1 MKLIPVNLSPFSRFI
16 AQLLSFFAF
25 LFVWVCLADANSY
38 LPTGSIGRIGYG
50 TIRQAAYSSNGK
62 RLAVA
67 TTIGLRLID
76 TENNRQIGFYR
87 QDGYIN
93 DLAFISNQLIALA
106 TDEGLKFVD
115 LVDPRLIIETP
126 ALVQGKT
133 VDSVTVSGDGNWLVV
148 ALTENRQDENLASSL
163 VYIYSIEVRVQ
174 EAGNNLPTFSQ
185 AQVLSLEGSVK
196 DLLFDP
202 APTGYDQML
211 AVATT
216 RELHLWRKGVNESV
230 FRGIQKGVYGRQTE
244 IQKIAYN
251 YDGKFLFVGT
261 YNLSNNTSDIYI
273 QEVKNPKPQ
282 FWQQLGAEKLYD
294 LAFYM
299 GNKNLIAY
307 ATDKTLRIWELYT
320 SDATPKP
327 PQILKRDFASTGI
340 SLAFHPYDTE
350 LIVGAENNPFGESLV
365 HFEIGVVEVPARTV
379 LPFND
384 FYSQVIDVS
393 FPNQPN
399 GRIVAAYQ
407 SQEIIIWNQK
417 DLLPVVTLTSPS
429 PIVSLDYAPSGLDL
443 AVATKTNQV
452 EVTDLSTDPPKNI
465 NGQFGNSHPPL
476 SILNS
481 VRFSAQRD
489 WVASVA
495 TDGSL
500 RVRRKGGSPFGNDDM
515 FVNVSA
521 QDVDFNYDGTL
532 MIVVT
537 SNGQIALFSLSD
549 KDGLQEIVTVPA
561 GGSLTAVSFSRVKGD
576 NRFVVGLENGSVQTW
591 EVLAGGKVG
600 RNGQFNV
607 DRNISSGKVRAVCLS
622 KDGRFFAAGIGDAV
636 WVWNYSSLQK
646 GPKLF
651 RGHTDK
657 VTGLTF
663 TERNDG
669 TNILASSSL
678 DGTILFW
685 NIQQEVASVQ
695 QQGEI
700 WRLVEPNRLDNVEV
714 TTKIRIRMPT
724 FAQLREETITPFSI
738 QVRGKLADES
748 SKTYSSQQ
756 TQFKIE
762 GSNLILFDPQSIFR
776 SEEEI
781 TISVSSVIEDM
792 SGKYVEASDIVF
804 RTGLIVWPGDTN
816 RDGQVDVFD
825 VLPLGQFWGSIGP
838 VRDKGDNSWKLQP
851 AVAWK
856 DKVATYAD
864 ANGDGIINQDDIVPI
879 SQNWR
884 NTRIRK
890 APTES
895 ESIDKLGPMTNE
907 NDRLIYNEIY
917 QKLREIDGNLELLF
931 ALEQMVSR
939 SENSLIP
946 SVSKLLPNY
955 PNPFNPETWI
965 PYQLSQAATVKIE
978 IYNQK
983 GETIRIFN
991 LGYKKAGYYT
1001 DQSRSL
1007 KWDGTNDTGELVS
1020 SGVYFYHFFAE
1031 TNSQDAQSDVFSSQ
1045 RRFVILK

>member
-1 MKLIPVNLSPFSRFI
+1 
-16 AQLLSFFAF
+16 
-25 LFVWVCLADANSY
+25 
-38 LPTGSIGRIGYG
+38 
-50 TIRQAAYSSNGK
+50 
-62 RLAVA
+62 
-67 TTIGLRLID
+67 
-76 TENNRQIGFYR
+76 
-87 QDGYIN
+87 
-93 DLAFISNQLIALA
+93 
-106 TDEGLKFVD
+106 
-115 LVDPRLIIETP
+115 
-126 ALVQGKT
+126 
-133 VDSVTVSGDGNWLVV
+133 
-148 ALTENRQDENLASSL
+148 
-163 VYIYSIEVRVQ
+163 
-174 EAGNNLPTFSQ
+174 
-185 AQVLSLEGSVK
+185 
-196 DLLFDP
+196 
-202 APTGYDQML
+202 
-211 AVATT
+211 
-216 RELHLWRKGVNESV
+216 
-230 FRGIQKGVYGRQTE
+230 
-244 IQKIAYN
+244 
-251 YDGKFLFVGT
+251 
-261 YNLSNNTSDIYI
+261 
-273 QEVKNPKPQ
+273 
-282 FWQQLGAEKLYD
+282 
-294 LAFYM
+294 
-299 GNKNLIAY
+299 
-307 ATDKTLRIWELYT
+307 
-320 SDATPKP
+320 
-327 PQILKRDFASTGI
+327 
-340 SLAFHPYDTE
+340 
-350 LIVGAENNPFGESLV
+350 
-365 HFEIGVVEVPARTV
+365 
-379 LPFND
+379 
-384 FYSQVIDVS
+384 
-393 FPNQPN
+393 
-399 GRIVAAYQ
+399 
-407 SQEIIIWNQK
+407 
-417 DLLPVVTLTSPS
+417 
-429 PIVSLDYAPSGLDL
+429 
-443 AVATKTNQV
+443 
-452 EVTDLSTDPPKNI
+452 
-465 NGQFGNSHPPL
+465 
-476 SILNS
+476 
-481 VRFSAQRD
+481 
-489 WVASVA
+489 
-495 TDGSL
+495 
-500 RVRRKGGSPFGNDDM
+500 
-515 FVNVSA
+515 
-521 QDVDFNYDGTL
+521 